1 VVVVE
6 VLVQCWSCWISVA
19 GNGGAG
25 LASSI
30 TGSSVTRAGGGGGG
44 HNAVEQ
50 VLEVLVELVVEVMVL
65 VEVIM

>member
-1 VVVVE
+1 MHG
-6 VLVQCWSCWISVA
+6 

-44 HNAVEQ
+44 GIQ
-50 VLEVLVELVVEVMVL
+50 MELVVLEELEVEEMGSTRL
-65 VEVIM
+65 VMQELQCWNS